1 MKELVPL
8 NLTEEK
14 GEGKGKRKR
23 GGGWEGRQAGKQA
36 GRNKFEKHAET
47 IKRRLS
53 QN

>member
-23 GGGWEGRQAGKQA
+23 GGGWEGRQAGKQV
-36 GRNKFEKHAET
+36 GRNKLEKHAET
-47 IKRRLS
+47 M
-53 QN
+53 

>member
-14 GEGKGKRKR
+14 GKRKRKR

-36 GRNKFEKHAET
+36 GRNKLKKHAET
-47 IKRRLS
+47 I
-53 QN
+53 